1 MKLINSTPKEK
12 SNKPKEK
19 QRKKKIYKK
28 QFKNE

>member
-1 MKLINSTPKEK
+1 MELINSTPKEK
-12 SNKPKEK
+12 SNKTKEK